1 MKFNFDWVRE
11 KNGWQILVI
20 EGRQQDAKIELL
32 LTDEDALKLYKFIGE
47 NFDVEGLEQ

>member
-1 MKFNFDWVRE
+1 MRFSFDWVRD
-11 KNGWQILVI
+11 KTGWQILVI

-47 NFDVEGLEQ
+47 NFDVKGSEQ